1 VAGASRFFDKNK
13 VDQNSRF
20 DKVFVIPKRS
30 EALIAMPPAVAAA
43 LRALGDN
50 LAIAR
55 VRRRESQRAW
65 AKRLG
70 VSVPTLI
77 RMERGDSGVGAGI
90 YATALWL
97 MGRISALPELA
108 APASD
113 RGALERE
120 VRTANKRRAVRSAAS
135 AEARL
140 GRKQVR

>member
-1 VAGASRFFDKNK
+1 M
-13 VDQNSRF
+13 
-20 DKVFVIPKRS
+20 PKS
-30 EALIAMPPAVAAA
+30 PQALQVLPPAATQA
-43 LRALGDN
+43 LRALGEN

-77 RMERGDSGVGAGI
+77 RMERGDAGVGAGI

-97 MGRISALPELA
+97 MGRVSALSELA

-120 VRTANKRRAVRSAAS
+120 VRTASKRRAVRSA
-135 AEARL
+135 
-140 GRKQVR
+140 